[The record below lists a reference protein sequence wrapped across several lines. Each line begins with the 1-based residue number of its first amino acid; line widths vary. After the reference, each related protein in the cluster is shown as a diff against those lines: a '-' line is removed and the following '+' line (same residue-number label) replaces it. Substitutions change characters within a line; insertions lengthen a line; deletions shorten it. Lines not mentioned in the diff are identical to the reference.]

1 MQIKEINIDDL
12 KKVRNLNL
20 ILFFL
25 FTRLIGI
32 VSIIWILK
40 PFSTGPVVVYWD
52 KVLFSLLAC
61 GIYSNY
67 SSIHFQTF
75 VHNCIGYRDPSKIS
89 IAIYNVAFV
98 TVVTVMAKY
107 FYGFGNPYSISI
119 LILSIPLYIV
129 LRMIQLEIRQ
139 VVKNSELSLAFK
151 LKDWETADAE
161 LLCEKDRKYG
171 WNDGYLR
178 DNIYITLMYVKYKM
192 NQPYRVVA
200 HIVRAAYYI
209 GALYVIA
216 LFAALDY
223 GKYYFGVSKWI
234 AYLVTALIWAQ
245 QSPSQRLIGNLYK
258 FANSLSQRSKPVYD
272 NRPPVLLLRSFRL
285 DRIRITPPD
294 IPDSKTM
301 LSEKSFLKW
310 GHVTFE
316 EAVRD
321 ILNTIGPVK
330 AIGKPTEVAPPPG
343 AQRIYVPDES
353 WQLKVT
359 DLMKSSAAV
368 VIIPDIS
375 QGVEWE
381 LQNAPN
387 YIDLSKIIILF
398 PPLNEYWGE
407 VVENYIENWNILTE
421 SVDYLGSTKAKI
433 DCNTVAI
440 FFSDGQPEI
449 ISSKASYAHDR
460 LREFEERLMHG
471 NWCTQSKPVIN
482 RADSP
487 VTKQGSSDITISR
500 NTTPDTQ
507 KDFPADNKAMDIRP
521 ALIAAAQGGVVGI
534 VKVLLEEG
542 AEVNAKTNDGDTALM
557 TAALEGHTDVAIL
570 LTDKGADV
578 NAKKSDGW
586 TVLMAA
592 VLGERVGI
600 VRALMNKGADVN
612 AKTNDHGTALMAAAQ
627 LGNIDITLALLE
639 NGANTNA
646 KATNGATPL
655 IQAVQEGHIEV
666 AKILLANGADV
677 NTQRIDGTSALM
689 MSVQNGRTAAVQL
702 LLNAGV
708 MVDATRPDDGVTAL
722 MLAANVFPDIVRL
735 LLDKGADVNKA
746 RTNDG
751 ITALMTASQSG
762 KIDSVRIMLEKSAN
776 VNAQSADSKTALL
789 LAASA
794 GHREI
799 VELLVSKGADVNIN
813 RLDGFT
819 PLMFAAQEGYADI
832 VEILLTKGAEVN
844 AIRSLDHGSA
854 LMLAASQGHAN
865 AVACLLKNSADVNL
879 LTKDG
884 VSALIP
890 ASELGHTDV
899 VKLLLDNGANLKA
912 QRKSDGVTALIIAA
926 YKGNSDIVKLLIK
939 KGADVNEKSHRGTT
953 PLMTASS
960 EAHKEVAKVLRKA
973 GAMG

>member
-1 MQIKEINIDDL
+1 MQIKENNSDDL
-12 KKVRNLNL
+12 KKVKNRNF

-25 FTRLIGI
+25 LIRLIGI

-40 PFSTGPVVVYWD
+40 PFSTDPVVVYWD
-52 KVLFSLLAC
+52 KVLFSLLSC

-67 SSIHFQTF
+67 SSIHFQTSLY
-75 VHNCIGYRDPSKIS
+75 NSIGYKHPSKIS
-89 IAIYNVAFV
+89 IGFFNTAFV
-98 TVVTVMAKY
+98 TAVTVMAKY
-107 FYGFGNPYSISI
+107 FYGFNNPYSISI
-119 LILSIPLYIV
+119 LILSIPQYFV
-129 LRMIQLEIRQ
+129 LRMLQSEIRQ
-139 VVKNSELSLAFK
+139 VAKNPDLSMAFK
-151 LKDWETADAE
+151 LKDWETTDAE
-161 LLCEKDRKYG
+161 LFKEKNKKFG
-171 WNDGYLR
+171 WEDGYLR
-178 DNIYITLMYVKYKM
+178 DNIYIALMYIKYKK
-192 NQPYRVVA
+192 QQKYKFIA
-200 HIVRAAYYI
+200 HIVRVNYYI
-209 GALYVIA
+209 GALFVIA

-223 GKYYFGVSKWI
+223 GNYYFGVSKWI

-245 QSPSQRLIGNLYK
+245 QSPSMRLIGNLYK
-258 FANSLSQRSKPVYD
+258 FANSLSQRSKPVDD

-294 IPDSKTM
+294 TPDSSIM

-330 AIGKPTEVAPPPG
+330 AIGRPTEVAPPPG

-353 WQLKVT
+353 WQVKVT

-381 LQNAPN
+381 LLNAPK
-387 YIDLSKIIILF
+387 YIDISKIIILF

-421 SVDYLGSTKAKI
+421 RVDYLGSIKAGI

-507 KDFPADNKAMDIRP
+507 KDFPTDNKAMDIRP
-521 ALIAAAQGGVVGI
+521 ALIAAAQVGVVGI

-600 VRALMNKGADVN
+600 VRALINKGADVN
-612 AKTNDHGTALMAAAQ
+612 AKTNEDGTALMAAAQ
-627 LGNIDITLALLE
+627 LGNVDITLALLE
-639 NGANTNA
+639 KGANTNA

-655 IQAVQEGHIEV
+655 IQATQEGNIEV
-666 AKILLANGADV
+666 AKILLANGADM
-677 NTQRIDGTSALM
+677 NAQRIDGSSALM
-689 MSVQNGRTAAVQL
+689 MSVQNGHTAIVQL
-702 LLNAGV
+702 LLDAGAD
-708 MVDATRPDDGVTAL
+708 VDATRPDDGVTAL
-722 MLAANVFPDIVRL
+722 MLAANLFPDIVRL
-735 LLDKGADVNKA
+735 LLNKGADVNKA

-751 ITALMTASQSG
+751 ITALMTASQYG
-762 KIDSVRIMLEKSAN
+762 QTDSVRIMIEKSAD
-776 VNAQSADSKTALL
+776 VNARSADGNTALIF
-789 LAASA
+789 AAPK

-799 VELLVSKGADVNIN
+799 IELLIAMGADVNIK
-813 RLDGFT
+813 RSDGFT
-819 PLMFAAQEGYADI
+819 ALMFTAQEGHADI
-832 VEILLTKGAEVN
+832 VKILLAKGAEAN
-844 AIRSLDHGSA
+844 AIRSLDNGTA

-865 AVACLLKNSADVNL
+865 AVACLLKNGADVNL

-890 ASELGHTDV
+890 ACELGHTDV

-912 QRKSDGVTALIIAA
+912 QRKSDGVTALIISAN
-926 YKGNSDIVKLLIK
+926 KGHADIAKLLIE

-960 EAHKEVAKVLRKA
+960 EGHKEVAKLLRKA
-973 GAMG
+973 GAMA